1 MASKFLTNIDLNQ
14 NELINATFQIVPS
27 NPTEGNFEGR
37 MIYNSTT
44 DSILVYGNGAW
55 RKFVNS
61 ITSGG
66 GVGIAEALTVSES
79 NGAVTLTLNV
89 ADTDSAGLLS
99 AAFWN
104 DLTDATAENTASKLV
119 KRDANGNIKITT
131 PTDAAHAA
139 TKGYVD
145 AARQGLDVKQSVRAA
160 TTGPVNLTNQL
171 EAGDTLDTTVTLVAG
186 NRVLVKDQSTAS
198 ENGIYVVQATGA
210 AVRATD
216 ANGTADTGEVSG
228 GTFTFVEEGT
238 VNGDA
243 GFVVSSNGAIN
254 VGTDPMNWVQFSGA
268 GQVIAGSGLSK
279 DGNTLNVNVVT
290 DRTVITSDA
299 VDIASTYAGQSSI
312 TTLGTITTGTWNG
325 VDIAVADGGTGA
337 STAADART
345 NLGIK
350 TTSGAVT
357 TSTSVL
363 ARTAHQACAASVG
376 ITSVTTVT
384 HNFNTKNVIVQVYQV
399 STGET
404 VTTDVVRGTVDSV
417 TVTIN
422 GATIASDDYHIVV
435 TG

>member
-1 MASKFLTNIDLNQ
+1 MATKFLTNIDLNQ
-14 NELINATFQIVPS
+14 NQILNATFEVLGTAPNS
-27 NPTEGNFEGR
+27 GNFEGR
-37 MIYNSTT
+37 MYYNSTT
-44 DSILVYGNGAW
+44 DSIEIYGNGAW
-55 RKFVNS
+55 RKVVNS
-61 ITSGG
+61 ISSGG
-66 GVGIAEALTVSES
+66 GAGIAEALTVSES

-104 DLTDATAENTASKLV
+104 DLTDATANATASKLV
-119 KRDANGNIKITT
+119 KRDANGNIKVAT

-160 TTGPVNLTNQL
+160 TTGPVNIANQL

-186 NRVLVKDQSTAS
+186 NRVLVKDQATAS

-216 ANGTADTGEVSG
+216 ADGTADTGTVSG

-254 VGTDPMNWVQFSGA
+254 VGVDAMNWVQFSGA
-268 GQVIAGSGLSK
+268 GQVIAGNGLTK
-279 DGNTLNVNVVT
+279 DGNT
-290 DRTVITSDA
+290 IDA
-299 VDIASTYAGQSSI
+299 VGTENRISVSSNAIDIASTYVGQNTI

-337 STAADART
+337 SNAADART
-345 NLGIK
+345 NLGF
-350 TTSGAVT
+350 TPTSGQT
-357 TSTSVL
+357 TSTAVL
-363 ARTAHQACAASVG
+363 ARVVHQACAASSVG
-376 ITSVTTVT
+376 VSTTTVT
-384 HNFNTKNVIVQVYQV
+384 HNFNTKNLTVQVYEV
-399 STGET
+399 ATGNT
-404 VTTDVVRGTVDSV
+404 VNCDVQRSTVDAVVV
-417 TVTIN
+417 TMNGTI
-422 GATIASDDYHIVV
+422 GADDYHIVV